1 MMRLQTCLAI
11 GLLLLCEMS
20 AAPAQTGAPRE
31 PVFTATERAIIA
43 RNQALSIAFT
53 VDPEVVRRI
62 LDEMA
67 QPKPRLEQKSAQK
80 KRDMFDGKGTPPAP
94 IDLSTNPDIDV
105 YLQRASPEAAYDLF
119 QILKRVGATGSG
131 PKR

>member
-1 MMRLQTCLAI
+1 MIRPGICLAI
-11 GLLLLCEMS
+11 GLLFLCEAT
-20 AAPAQTGAPRE
+20 AALAQGSRE
-31 PVFTATERAIIA
+31 PVFTATERAVIA
-43 RNQALSIAFT
+43 RNQALSIAFS

-67 QPKPRLEQKSAQK
+67 QPKPRPEPKNSQK
-80 KRDMFDGKGTPPAP
+80 KRDMFDGKGSAPAP

-119 QILKRVGATGSG
+119 QILKRVGAASG